1 LIHGLT
7 KIELQTLHVAIFKTQ
22 GLKFY
27 ATPEIKRNYKRHEY
41 LAFGADEKMR
51 FRLIALL

>member
-22 GLKFY
+22 GLKFTQLPK
-27 ATPEIKRNYKRHEY
+27 AKEITNAMNISPRP
-41 LAFGADEKMR
+41 DEKMR
-51 FRLIALL
+51 DLG